1 MAVDTARAQGATRGG
16 GGGGGAPVTPPSASW
31 WTRLVAFYHGVVA
44 EMRKVTWP
52 DRAQVRSA
60 TIAIIVFVLL
70 LGLFIF
76 LMDGA
81 LQAILLRL
89 IPSLFAGS

>member
-1 MAVDTARAQGATRGG
+1 MKR
-16 GGGGGAPVTPPSASW
+16 
-31 WTRLVAFYHGVVA
+31 
-44 EMRKVTWP
+44 VTWP
-52 DRAQVRSA
+52 DWGQVRSA
-60 TIAIIVFVLL
+60 TIAIIIFVLV

-81 LQAILLRL
+81 LQGILLRL

>member
-1 MAVDTARAQGATRGG
+1 MAVDVARPQGTTRGG
-16 GGGGGAPVTPPSASW
+16 GGSNPPASTPSGNW

-44 EMRKVTWP
+44 EMKRVTWP
-52 DRAQVRSA
+52 DWGQVRSA
-60 TIAIIVFVLL
+60 TIAIIVFVLV

-81 LQAILLRL
+81 LQGILLRL